1 MPMMTMPEPNQSL
14 ANRLAQLRA
23 WLGPRFGSVEL
34 TAASSDASFRR
45 YFRFHHDGKSYVV
58 MDAPPPQED
67 CRPFVDIAARLAR
80 AGLNVPAI
88 IASDLEH
95 GFLLLSDL
103 GNSVYLQA
111 LSDSNAD
118 DLFSDAT
125 DALLTM
131 QADTDSAGLPAY
143 DHALLLRELQLFSDW
158 YLERHLQLELSAAEA
173 ADLAAVYELLIGRAL
188 AQPRVFVH
196 RDYMPRNLIVSR
208 PNPGVLDFQDAVSGP
223 PSYDAICLFKD
234 AFISWP
240 EQRVEGWLKD
250 YWQHARGRGLP
261 VPVDFE
267 EFRIDLDWMG
277 VQRHL
282 KVLGIF
288 ARICHRDGKPHYLA
302 DAPRFVDYITGVVS
316 RYPELASLAVLF
328 EQRVIPAVAS

>member
-1 MPMMTMPEPNQSL
+1 MSELNQSP
-14 ANRLAQLRA
+14 AHRQEQLRA
-23 WLGPRFGSVEL
+23 WLGPRFESVEL
-34 TAASSDASFRR
+34 TAASGDASFRR
-45 YFRFHHDGKSYVV
+45 YFRFHHDGKSYIV

-88 IASDLEH
+88 IASDLER

-103 GNSVYLQA
+103 GHQAYLQA

-118 DLFSDAT
+118 DLFSDAV

-131 QADTDSAGLPAY
+131 QANTDSAGLPAY

-158 YLERHLQLELSAAEA
+158 YLDRHLQLDLSAAEV
-173 ADLAAVYELLIGRAL
+173 ADLAAVYELLIARAL

-196 RDYMPRNLIVSR
+196 RDYMPRNLIVSQ

-223 PSYDAICLFKD
+223 PGYDAICLFKD

-240 EQRVEGWLKD
+240 EQRVEGWLRD
-250 YWQHARGRGLP
+250 YWQRAHDRDLP
-261 VPVDFE
+261 VPADFD
-267 EFRIDLDWMG
+267 EFRIDLDWIG
-277 VQRHL
+277 LQRHL

-288 ARICHRDGKPHYLA
+288 ARICHRDGKPQYLA
-302 DAPRFVDYITGVVS
+302 DAPRFLDYITGVVP
-316 RYPELASLAVLF
+316 RYPELASLAALF
-328 EQRVIPAVAS
+328 EHRVLPAAAS